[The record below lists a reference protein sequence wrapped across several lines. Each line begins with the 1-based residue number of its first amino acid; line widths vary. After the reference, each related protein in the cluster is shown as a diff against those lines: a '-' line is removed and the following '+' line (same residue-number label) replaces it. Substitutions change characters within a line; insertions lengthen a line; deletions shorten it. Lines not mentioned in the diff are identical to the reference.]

1 MNRNNILTIV
11 FITALFM
18 LSMLWTSCDLVDASK
33 VTNPQITQENLDENA
48 SGGTTALVTGI
59 RRRFATAMANQTL
72 VGDLVSDNMTNMA
85 SFYDNQLDRPWTI
98 TPKTFTYDACYE
110 NFLRTNA
117 LCDFGFNTIIPN
129 DALVTANQIAEIH
142 FYKGLSLLL
151 LAENYHDF
159 PIVDK
164 GPTVTAA
171 QATQIAITEFTAGL
185 TSTVPAMPI
194 NCRLGLARAYRLAG
208 DKVNALAQANAALA
222 LTGGTT
228 YVFYAQFD
236 ITNGPTSVAYAAL
249 TSRASNDIQPLP
261 RLDFLDPKYN
271 ANTVNAPVL
280 KAEEAYLIRAEVAL
294 SNGDFVTAR
303 AEMTNAVTLARSR
316 ATVSYIDRDTRS
328 GRPNY
333 DTLTVRSDATYPA
346 VAGLI
351 KRRSGSTVTVYQI
364 SGTSQT
370 AATIT
375 ALAAL
380 TPAATLRF
388 EHIRTLYLLRQE
400 IFFAEGRRMSD
411 LGIRLPVTQR
421 QLDGNPNAG
430 TGSNVVV
437 PSFIPI
443 NNEMDVFSTA
453 APVVTILWDMNK
465 LIATNIATVGPI
477 PIP

>member
-1 MNRNNILTIV
+1 M
-11 FITALFM
+11 FITALSL
-18 LSMLWTSCDLVDASK
+18 LSVLWTSCDLVDASK
-33 VTNPQITQENLDENA
+33 VANPQITQENLDENA

-59 RRRFATAMANQTL
+59 RRRFAIAMATQTL

-85 SFYDNQLDRPWTI
+85 SFYDNALDRPWTI

-117 LCDFGFNTIIPN
+117 LCDFGFNTVIPN
-129 DALVTANQIAEIH
+129 DILVTANQIAEIH

-159 PIVDK
+159 PIADK

-171 QATQIAITEFTAGL
+171 QATQIAITEFNAGL
-185 TSTVPAMPI
+185 SSTITAMQT

-208 DKVNALAQANAALA
+208 DKANALTQANAALA

-249 TSRASNDIQPLP
+249 VSRASNDVQPLP

-271 ANTVNAPVL
+271 VNTVNAPVL

-294 SNGDFVTAR
+294 SNGDFATAR
-303 AEMTNAVTLARSR
+303 TEMSNAVTLARSR
-316 ATVSYIDRDTRS
+316 ATVSFNDRDTRS
-328 GRPNY
+328 GRPN
-333 DTLTVRSDATYPA
+333 DSTMTVRSDSTYPA
-346 VAGLI
+346 TGPGLI
-351 KRRSGSTVTVYQI
+351 KRRGGTSVVTVYQI
-364 SGTSQT
+364 SGTSLTT
-370 AATIT
+370 ANIT

-421 QLDGNPNAG
+421 QLDGNPNSAA
-430 TGSNVVV
+430 GSNVIV

-443 NNEMDVFSTA
+443 NKDMDVYSTSGT
-453 APVVTILWDMNK
+453 VVTILYDMNK
-465 LIATNIATVGPI
+465 LIAQNIATVGPI